1 MRYPENSP
9 CKDSRVGGVHSRY
22 IDVED
27 VLWAAVTAGFPLG
40 SEDGDGDDGED
51 DEHLDGWH
59 VVDGGSAFWKIEIF
73 IGFLLPLIW
82 E

>member
-40 SEDGDGDDGED
+40 SEDGDGEDGED
-51 DEHLDGWH
+51 EDGE
-59 VVDGGSAFWKIEIF
+59 DGSALSI
-73 IGFLLPLIW
+73 
-82 E
+82 